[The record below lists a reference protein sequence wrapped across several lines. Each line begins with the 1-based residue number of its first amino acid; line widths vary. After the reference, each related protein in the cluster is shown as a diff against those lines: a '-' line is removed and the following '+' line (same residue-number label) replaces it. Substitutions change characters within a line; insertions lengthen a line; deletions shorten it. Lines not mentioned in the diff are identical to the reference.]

1 MSDRP
6 DPDPDADP
14 DPETTGLDMDPSEID
29 RELDRGDPAL
39 STSLRALLAPPTD
52 IEDRVADQVSEQ
64 LIGGSVAGTAFDLL
78 GLGLR
83 TLQTIL
89 TDAPGPADRRTGR
102 RVDAHVDHIRTA
114 DDTRRP
120 DDESERRVPR

>member
-1 MSDRP
+1 MSEQP
-6 DPDPDADP
+6 ETDPDA
-14 DPETTGLDMDPSEID
+14 TGLHMDPAELD

-89 TDAPGPADRRTGR
+89 TETPGPADRRTESR
-102 RVDAHVDHIRTA
+102 RAEDMATDDATTDTA
-114 DDTRRP
+114 TSNDD
-120 DDESERRVPR
+120 DSERRARR